1 MKNLSSNI
9 IETITKNLVERFHPE
24 KIILFGSYAWGDPD
38 ESSDIDLMVII
49 PDSSISP
56 ARRSQL
62 AHKCLRDIGIAKDI
76 IVKTRKEFD
85 KYSNVHASL
94 ECEVMERGRVLY
106 G

>member
-1 MKNLSSNI
+1 MKKLSSINI
-9 IETITKNLVERFHPE
+9 EAITKKLVERFHPE

-38 ESSDIDLMVII
+38 EASDIDLMVII
-49 PDSSISP
+49 PDSFLSP
-56 ARRSQL
+56 ARRSQM

-85 KYSNVHASL
+85 KYTNVHASL